1 MLTAIY
7 IIPFITLA
15 RYKAGIVVMLPVS
28 EKMLR
33 PMLLFL
39 LLAVVISVTET
50 QYSGKNKTDLY
61 FSVSFKRVKH

>member
-15 RYKAGIVVMLPVS
+15 RYKAGIVVRPPVS